1 MRAVID
7 TNCILASI
15 PSQSSHHWL
24 YKAFRDL
31 KFEWLISNEVLTEY
45 NELLSSYYSPQT
57 AEVVL
62 SLLSVAQNVIYTEA
76 YFKWNLITKDP
87 DDNKFVDLAIAGNA
101 DYIVTN
107 DKHFDVL
114 KELDFPEL
122 NVVSLNQFRE
132 IILGS

>member
-7 TNCILASI
+7 TNCLLASI
-15 PSQSSHHWL
+15 PRQSPHYWL
-24 YKAFRDL
+24 YEAFRDL

-45 NELLSSYYSPQT
+45 NELLSSFYSSQT
-57 AEVVL
+57 AEIVL

-122 NVVSLNQFRE
+122 NVVSLSQFRE

>member
-7 TNCILASI
+7 ANCLLASI
-15 PSQSSHHWL
+15 PPQSPHYWL

-45 NELLSSYYSPQT
+45 NELLSSYYSSQT
-57 AEVVL
+57 AEIVL
-62 SLLSVAQNVIYTEA
+62 NLLSVAQNVIYTEA
-76 YFKWNLITKDP
+76 YFKWNLIANDP
-87 DDNKFVDLAIAGNA
+87 DDNKFVDLAIAANA

-114 KELDFPEL
+114 KGLDFPKL
-122 NVVSLNQFRE
+122 NVISLNEFRE
-132 IILGS
+132 IALGA